1 MAGNTGYKSYAN
13 LELYYLDD
21 NSAAGQ
27 TKANTFGTD
36 GYIAPV
42 YDAATCSPTPRY
54 YNTVRTLNGTR
65 NNCGVGYTGQ
75 TVTMTA
81 PANMF
86 ISTVSVADANS
97 QADSYLS
104 ANVQAYANSY
114 GNCAIASDTTPP
126 TTPNLYSIGDFGA
139 AYLALSWSTSTDA
152 SGINYYEVYRAD
164 NNSGIFAAIAQTSA
178 TSFQD
183 YNIVNGNLYSY
194 AIKAVDTAF
203 NYSAFSN
210 TQSYFY

>member
-42 YDAATCSPTPRY
+42 YDAASCSPTPRY

-65 NNCGVGYTGQ
+65 NNCGGGYTGQ

-81 PANMF
+81 QANMF

-114 GNCAIASDTTPP
+114 GNCMVNGDTTPP
-126 TTPNLYSIGDFGA
+126 TTPGTLTGT
-139 AYLALSWSTSTDA
+139 AYLDYIQFFWAASTDA
-152 SGINYYEVYRAD
+152 GSFVTYEIWREGVYYAETTDAFFEDYTYDQITRSYTVRARD
-164 NNSGIFAAIAQTSA
+164 ES
-178 TSFQD
+178 
-183 YNIVNGNLYSY
+183 
-194 AIKAVDTAF
+194 F
-203 NYSAFSN
+203 NYSAFTNIVNKRSLVH
-210 TQSYFY
+210 